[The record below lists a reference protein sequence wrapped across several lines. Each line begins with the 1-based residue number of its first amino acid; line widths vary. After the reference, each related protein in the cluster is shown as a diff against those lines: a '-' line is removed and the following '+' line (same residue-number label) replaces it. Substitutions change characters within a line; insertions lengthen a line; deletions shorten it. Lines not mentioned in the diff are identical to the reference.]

1 MTTESTTGGGFSH
14 EAVLYRQPAQ
24 YRSAVLG
31 FVRDGLDRSEPVL
44 VALPTATAELIRG
57 DLAEHPDL
65 TFADLGQLSRN
76 PGRIIPAVWD
86 FADRHEGRPVRFVSE
101 PVWPGRS
108 APEIREAVAH
118 EAMVNLA
125 FAGAPV
131 AMMCPYDA
139 SRLAPRVTAHVA
151 RTHPVLHTE
160 DGTQA
165 SPDYRAGHM
174 PRGTRWSLA
183 RPPKRAQRLD
193 YTTDLRS
200 VRAAVS
206 RYAEDAG
213 LTADRLPD
221 LVIAVGEVIANTLRH
236 TSGGGTVFI
245 WRTRTEVICQIS
257 DTGCITDPLVGLRR
271 PLGPGGLGLWVVN
284 QVCDLVELRTG
295 KRGTTIR
302 MHMSL
307 AADPPPRPADVRAE
321 NSPVVRAKS
330 RPRLP
335 AASVSD
341 LRPAV
346 SGVQAVVPDLQPA
359 VSGVEPAVPDL
370 QAVVPSVQA
379 VVPGVV
385 PGVQAAVPG
394 LQPAVSGVEPVVSGV
409 QPAVSGIEAAGDPP
423 GTGAESPDP
432 EPTAGAAGGAPADA
446 GRT

>member
-1 MTTESTTGGGFSH
+1 MDTEFATGSGFSH
-14 EAVLYRQPAQ
+14 EAVLYRQPEQ

-44 VALPTATAELIRG
+44 VALPDAAAEVILG

-65 TFADLGQLSRN
+65 TVADLGQLSRN

-86 FADRHEGRPVRFVSE
+86 FADRHAGRPVRFISE

-108 APEIREAVAH
+108 AAEIREAVAH

-125 FAGAPV
+125 LAGAPV

-139 SRLAPRVTAHVA
+139 SRLAPQVTAHAA

-160 DGTQA
+160 TGTQV
-165 SPDYRAGHM
+165 SEDYRAGRM
-174 PRGTRWSLA
+174 PRGTRWSLS
-183 RPPKRAQRLD
+183 RPPKRAERLD

-206 RYAEDAG
+206 RYGQDAG

-236 TSGGGTVFI
+236 TSGGGTVYI
-245 WRTRTEVICQIS
+245 WRTRSEVICQIS

-307 AADPPPRPADVRAE
+307 AADPPLRPADVRADE
-321 NSPVVRAKS
+321 PAEIRAAD
-330 RPRLP
+330 P
-335 AASVSD
+335 AGFQAQ
-341 LRPAV
+341 
-346 SGVQAVVPDLQPA
+346 VQAELDA
-359 VSGVEPAVPDL
+359 E
-370 QAVVPSVQA
+370 
-379 VVPGVV
+379 
-385 PGVQAAVPG
+385 
-394 LQPAVSGVEPVVSGV
+394 
-409 QPAVSGIEAAGDPP
+409 DP
-423 GTGAESPDP
+423 
-432 EPTAGAAGGAPADA
+432 AGGSPADA
-446 GRT
+446 GRR